1 MTKNAS
7 GFRVRGQ
14 DHVNK
19 VCLKCGA
26 IDRAGDRAEAHFRR
40 LTGQDLP
47 GALSV
52 PKENQ

>member
-1 MTKNAS
+1 MLKRRMFF
-7 GFRVRGQ
+7 G
-14 DHVNK
+14 K
-19 VCLKCGA
+19 VSTFKEGEVVVAHGLDG
-26 IDRAGDRAEAHFRR
+26 RAEAHFRR